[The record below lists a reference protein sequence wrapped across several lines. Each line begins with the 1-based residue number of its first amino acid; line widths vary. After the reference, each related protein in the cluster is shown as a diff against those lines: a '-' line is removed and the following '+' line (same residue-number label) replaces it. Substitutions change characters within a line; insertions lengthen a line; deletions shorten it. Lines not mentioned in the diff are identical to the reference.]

1 MQKRPDTSGKKQQAD
16 RHDYHTCNQAIDGD
30 MVFPILFS
38 SWQELIKG
46 DENHDTRHRR
56 KEDTKHNVV
65 HEGHQDEETD
75 QSSNRFGQTGK
86 K

>member
-1 MQKRPDTSGKKQQAD
+1 MQKRQNMSGKKQQAD
-16 RHDYHTCNQAIDGD
+16 RHDYHTCNQAIDGN

-38 SWQELIKG
+38 GRQELIQG
-46 DENHDTRHRR
+46 DENHDTGYRS
-56 KEDTKHNVV
+56 KEDAKHNVV